1 MRDKIRAIFLELKFE
16 EHTSANGTFYISG
29 DKNKKTFWFVTDT
42 DLMSILINQ
51 GEFYQQCKE
60 MTTDKAL
67 NKNCNLLIL
76 HQIQDEFTE
85 TSRRELL
92 KIEEDPYHFRK
103 YVLYYTETELDELR
117 NLLGEQKLLPYIR
130 ENVVN
135 TEIFE
140 QFKKNSKEYSG
151 LSLMYRIFIKLPF
164 LNMKSNDSNEL
175 ENLGKVIGK
184 SIEIINATIVHNRL
198 FNNFNNYS
206 VEDISNMDPEKVLSI
221 LEMGE
226 NVDEYKV

>member
-1 MRDKIRAIFLELKFE
+1 MRDEIRDVFFELKFK
-16 EHTSANGTFYISG
+16 EHASANGTFYISG

-42 DLMSILINQ
+42 DLMRILKDQ

-60 MTTDKAL
+60 LTTDKAL

-76 HQIQDEFTE
+76 HKIQDEFRE

-135 TEIFE
+135 TETFE
-140 QFKKNSKEYSG
+140 KFKNKLEKYSG

-164 LNMKSNDSNEL
+164 LNIESNYSNGL
-175 ENLGKVIGK
+175 KNLGKVIGK
-184 SIEIINATIVHNRL
+184 SIENINATIVHNRL

-206 VEDISNMDPEKVLSI
+206 TEDISNMDPEEVLSI

-226 NVDEYKV
+226 NVDEY